1 MSQQPDTSFF
11 VCKGA
16 NRLAYSR
23 VRGEGWLILWLG
35 GFASDRKG
43 SKAQA
48 LEQAARTNG
57 WSYLGFDYF
66 AHGESDGAWTQARVG
81 QWIENVIEVV
91 DSLTQGHLVVVG
103 SSMGGWLLMHLL
115 KIRPERV
122 AAAGFIAPAPDFTH
136 QLMLPSLDPEA
147 RHELARDGFLTLKGY
162 DRPLSLSQAFFDEAT
177 SHQVLGNSIAFDG
190 KVRILH
196 GTNDEVVPWQ
206 HGMRV
211 METISATDITMT
223 LIKDGDHRLS
233 QPQHISMIIEMVRD
247 LRG

>member
-1 MSQQPDTSFF
+1 MSQQQDTSFF
-11 VCKGA
+11 VGKDG

-48 LEQAARTNG
+48 LEQAARDNG

-66 AHGESDGAWTQARVG
+66 AHGESDGAWTDATVG
-81 QWIENVIEVV
+81 LWIENVLEVV
-91 DSLTQGHLVVVG
+91 DSLTRAPLVVVG

-115 KIRPERV
+115 KMRPERV

-136 QLMLPSLDPEA
+136 QLMLPALDPEA
-147 RHELARDGFLTLKGY
+147 RHELTRDGYLTLKGY
-162 DRPLSLSQAFFDEAT
+162 DRPLTLSQAFFDEAEA
-177 SHQVLGNSIAFDG
+177 HQVLSETIPFDG

-196 GTNDEVVPWQ
+196 GTNDDVVPWQ

-211 METISATDITMT
+211 METIRSPDMTMT
-223 LIKDGDHRLS
+223 LIKNGDHRLS
-233 QPQHISMIIEMVRD
+233 RPQDISMIIEMVKD
-247 LRG
+247 LRA